1 MNKSYVFS
9 KNAFKVYMY
18 VWNANVLHAFYA
30 SKICYAMKC
39 HAFKE
44 YKFLYAMYEKPW
56 KLVYKKKQAMFK
68 VYAWDARG
76 PKVNGGPKISAIY
89 NVLR

>member
-1 MNKSYVFS
+1 MEIG
-9 KNAFKVYMY
+9 
-18 VWNANVLHAFYA
+18 LQ
-30 SKICYAMKC
+30 
-39 HAFKE
+39 
-44 YKFLYAMYEKPW
+44 EK
-56 KLVYKKKQAMFK
+56 KAMFK

>member
-1 MNKSYVFS
+1 MFL
-9 KNAFKVYMY
+9 KNTSFVCY
-18 VWNANVLHAFYA
+18 VWKTMEIGLQ
-30 SKICYAMKC
+30 
-39 HAFKE
+39 
-44 YKFLYAMYEKPW
+44 EK
-56 KLVYKKKQAMFK
+56 KAMFK